1 MGHIEKNVLQLEK
14 WVTLKKLC
22 HSWKNGLQL
31 ITCCTVGKIGVKLK
45 IKCYSWKNGSHL
57 NKGVTVRKKL
67 SHRITCSTVV
77 KMGHTLKKCVVVQK
91 MGHTGK
97 MCHRWKNRSHKKCVT
112 IGKMGLKMGR
122 NLKMF
127 HWLRKWVT
135 NKKCASVK
143 KMAYT

>member
-1 MGHIEKNVLQLEK
+1 MSFSWKNGLHLKNKLQLEK
-14 WVTLKKLC
+14 WVTLKKM
-22 HSWKNGLQL
+22 
-31 ITCCTVGKIGVKLK
+31 
-45 IKCYSWKNGSHL
+45 CYSWKIWSH
-57 NKGVTVRKKL
+57 
-67 SHRITCSTVV
+67 
-77 KMGHTLKKCVVVQK
+77 LKKCVVVQK